1 MPFLVSQHSSTSI
14 LLLLLLYLLLATAV
28 LIEGATLDGEKMLGQ
43 WKLRVF
49 RQKEC
54 AYRKAFSND
63 KFGSCYTLQLLG
75 NGTFALF
82 PGKPT
87 PKTLVNEFDRFNN
100 TNSGS
105 TFKQPECTKQNRKES
120 GKIRGT
126 WKLR

>member
-1 MPFLVSQHSSTSI
+1 MPFLVSQYSSTSI

-63 KFGSCYTLQLLG
+63 PFGSCYTLQILG

-82 PGKPT
+82 PEKT
-87 PKTLVNEFDRFNN
+87 KLKTLLNEYGRCNN

-105 TFKQPECTKQNRKES
+105 AFKQPNES
-120 GKIRGT
+120 GKIHGT